1 MQDLPKGRA
10 AETYGDGR
18 RPNMPGVYFH
28 EKAGQWIEA
37 KSIPQADAF
46 VRVGYV
52 PATKEHLRFI
62 EAEKEKL
69 KTKKG

>member
-1 MQDLPKGRA
+1 MQDLPKGQS

-18 RPNMPGVYFH
+18 RPNLPGVYFH

-52 PATKEHLRFI
+52 PATSEHKKFI
-62 EAEKEKL
+62 EAEKLKL
-69 KTKKG
+69 KKG

>member
-1 MQDLPKGRA
+1 MQDLPKGQA

-18 RPNMPGVYFH
+18 QTNMSGVYFH
-28 EKAGQWIEA
+28 EKAGKWMEA
-37 KSIPQADAF
+37 RSTPQADAF

-62 EAEKEKL
+62 EAEKL
-69 KTKKG
+69 KVNKG